1 MTNEKKLAAILKI
14 VSEYEN
20 DVVRYYEEDFMVDD
34 YAGGNIDDAWSS
46 GMEDG
51 KCEIAHEI
59 LAILNK

>member
-1 MTNEKKLAAILKI
+1 MTNEEKLAAILKI

-20 DVVRYYEEDFMVDD
+20 DVVCYYEEDFMADD

-46 GMEDG
+46 GMADG
-51 KCEIAHEI
+51 NCEIAHEI